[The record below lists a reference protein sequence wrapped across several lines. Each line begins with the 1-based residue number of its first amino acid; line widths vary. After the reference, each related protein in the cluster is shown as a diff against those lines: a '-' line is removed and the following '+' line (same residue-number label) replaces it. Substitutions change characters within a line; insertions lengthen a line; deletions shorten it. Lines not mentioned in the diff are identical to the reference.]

1 MTRLLV
7 SALALL
13 AVSAVASPAFA
24 QQQPQPGASGRALVQ
39 DYDDRYRDDS
49 YRDDRYV
56 EDRYREDNRGDYRDQ
71 RYAYDRH
78 HGQVVRCESIDNRRN
93 WCGTRG
99 AREVAMVN
107 QLSDSSCVRGRSW
120 GYSGRG
126 IWVDRGCRADFRVRR

>member
-13 AVSAVASPAFA
+13 AVSAVACPAFA

-39 DYDDRYRDDS
+39 DYDDRYRDDN

-56 EDRYREDNRGDYRDQ
+56 DDRREYSDE
-71 RYAYDRH
+71 RYADNRH

-93 WCGTRG
+93 WCGTHG
-99 AREVAMVN
+99 AREIALVN
-107 QLSDSSCVRGRSW
+107 QLSDSSCIRNRSW